1 MNLLRP
7 NQLPLLLMLPI
18 EHPDRAASTTQRIDW
33 WCWRQTLL
41 QRFLHF
47 VSPWRRICLT
57 LAIAL
62 STGPIAWAQTGGAAS
77 SPATQGAST
86 AVFPSKPIR
95 LLVPTPPGSSV
106 DIAAR
111 ILAEVLRDRL
121 GQPVLIENRP
131 GAGGTI
137 AASEVARAPADG
149 HVLFVGFN
157 GPLATAPLLFSKLS
171 YDPFKSFEPIIATVA
186 QPHVL
191 AVKNDAPGTVREW
204 LSQVRARPGRLNYA
218 SVGNASASHLS
229 MELLKDEAGLFI
241 VHIPYGG
248 GPAATQALISGD
260 VDALFTALSNVQA
273 QAKAGRL
280 KLLASADEQ
289 RSTALPDLPTL
300 AESGLPRVIAPLWNG
315 IVAAVGTPRDVVL
328 KLNAEIN
335 HALALPDVRARLQSS
350 GMEPLG
356 GPPDRLARMM
366 REETSK
372 WGPIVQRTG
381 ARLD

>member
-1 MNLLRP
+1 MIRLSLWLL
-7 NQLPLLLMLPI
+7 
-18 EHPDRAASTTQRIDW
+18 TT
-33 WCWRQTLL
+33 
-41 QRFLHF
+41 
-47 VSPWRRICLT
+47 LT
-57 LAIAL
+57 IIAGL
-62 STGPIAWAQTGGAAS
+62 GGWHIADAQTVGT
-77 SPATQGAST
+77 ATT
-86 AVFPSKPIR
+86 FPSKPVR
-95 LLVPTPPGSSV
+95 LLIPTPPGSSV
-106 DIAAR
+106 DIGAR
-111 ILAEVLRDRL
+111 VLAEALRERL
-121 GQPVLIENRP
+121 GQPVLVENRP

-137 AASEVARAPADG
+137 AAAEVARAPADG

-157 GPLATAPLLFSKLS
+157 GPLATAPLLFSKLT

-191 AVKNDAPGTVREW
+191 AVKTDAPGTVREW
-204 LSQVRARPGRLNYA
+204 IAQVRTRPGRLNYA

-229 MELLKDEAGLFI
+229 MELLKAEAGLFI

-260 VDALFTALSNVQA
+260 VDALFTALSNVQT

-280 KLLASADEQ
+280 KILASADET
-289 RSTALPDLPTL
+289 RSSALPDLPTL

-315 IVAAVGTPRDVVL
+315 IVAPVGTPREVIQ

-335 HALALPDVRARLQSS
+335 AALAQPEVRARLNGA
-350 GMEPLG
+350 GMEILG

-366 REETSK
+366 RDEATK

-381 ARLD
+381 VRLD

>member
-7 NQLPLLLMLPI
+7 NQLSLLLMLPRQ
-18 EHPDRAASTTQRIDW
+18 HSDRDASMSERLGW
-33 WCWRQTLL
+33 HCWRQALL
-41 QRFLHF
+41 QRFMHF
-47 VSPWRRICLT
+47 LSPWRRICLT
-57 LAIAL
+57 LAIGL
-62 STGPIAWAQTGGAAS
+62 STGTIAWAQTGGAVS
-77 SPATQGAST
+77 SPAMQGAST
-86 AVFPSKPIR
+86 AMFPTKPIR

-137 AASEVARAPADG
+137 AASEVARAAADG

-157 GPLATAPLLFSKLS
+157 GPLATAPLLFSRLS
-171 YDPFKSFEPIIATVA
+171 YDPLKSFEPIIATVA

-229 MELLKDEAGLFI
+229 MELLKAEAGLFI

-300 AESGLPRVIAPLWNG
+300 AENGLPRVIAPLWNG
-315 IVAAVGTPRDVVL
+315 IVAPAGTPRDVVL

>member
-1 MNLLRP
+1 MRLQRPARSPSDGDNGGHDSVQRPVLQRQKSLFSLLR
-7 NQLPLLLMLPI
+7 
-18 EHPDRAASTTQRIDW
+18 RI
-33 WCWRQTLL
+33 
-41 QRFLHF
+41 
-47 VSPWRRICLT
+47 SLT
-57 LAIAL
+57 ILIAISSL
-62 STGPIAWAQTGGAAS
+62 PIAWAQTSGSVPGQGI
-77 SPATQGAST
+77 QGANAPS
-86 AVFPSKPIR
+86 FPSKPVR
-95 LLVPTPPGSSV
+95 MLVPTPPGSSV
-106 DIAAR
+106 DLAAR

-137 AASEVARAPADG
+137 AASEVARAPPDG
-149 HVLFVGFN
+149 LLLFVGFN

-171 YDPFKSFEPIIATVA
+171 YDPLKSFEPIIATVA

-191 AVKNDAPGTVREW
+191 AVRNEAPGTVRDW
-204 LSQVRARPGRLNYA
+204 LAQVRARPGRLNYA

-229 MELLKDEAGLFI
+229 MELLKAEAGLFI

-260 VDALFTALSNVQA
+260 VDALFTALSNVQS
-273 QAKAGRL
+273 QAKAGRF

-289 RSTALPDLPTL
+289 RSAALPDLPTL
-300 AESGLPRVIAPLWNG
+300 AENGLPRVIAPLWNG
-315 IVAAVGTPRDVVL
+315 IVAPAGTPRDVVL

-335 HALALPDVRARLQSS
+335 HALTLPEVRARLKSA

-356 GPPDRLARMM
+356 GPPERLERMM

-372 WGPIVQRTG
+372 WRPIVQRTG
-381 ARLD
+381 AQLD